1 MPYENING
9 LIELSSESRYKI
21 AIVGVPKAGK
31 SWFAYTAPAPVWAF
45 DFDTRAESLK
55 EFCSR
60 YNRTDVE
67 GKSYWDKDPNTP
79 NAMSDV
85 EVDISMFEYLK
96 QSGKPTPATYVLDS
110 MTYMRAAMEHALV
123 AQNKGLSRSVKIGTS
138 TMNIAQGWDIIN
150 GIRAYMDYIVG
161 RLSELGNVIAV
172 FHEADETDKA
182 TSTKDAKAYTGMK
195 TVQPVYLATVLSLF
209 NDVFRITLDY
219 SGKRIVQVNPT
230 GAFMASTSMRLDENE
245 EPNLTNMIAKH
256 KKALAQV

>member
-1 MPYENING
+1 
-9 LIELSSESRYKI
+9 
-21 AIVGVPKAGK
+21 
-31 SWFAYTAPAPVWAF
+31 
-45 DFDTRAESLK
+45 
-55 EFCSR
+55 
-60 YNRTDVE
+60 
-67 GKSYWDKDPNTP
+67 
-79 NAMSDV
+79 
-85 EVDISMFEYLK
+85 
-96 QSGKPTPATYVLDS
+96 
-110 MTYMRAAMEHALV
+110 
-123 AQNKGLSRSVKIGTS
+123 
-138 TMNIAQGWDIIN
+138 MNIASGWDIIN